1 MFLMILKFD
10 TQEIAE
16 AAFTEAGL
24 DINSDITAYQGPCQ
38 VPGAIADGSSVPPMV
53 TFYFVMITTI
63 DIPSS
68 LAAFE
73 YDYSYPVLGM
83 VNVPG

>member
-24 DINSDITAYQGPCQ
+24 DINADTTVHQGTCQ
-38 VPGAIADGSSVPPMV
+38 VPGPIADGSSVPTMV

-63 DIPSS
+63 DVPPS

-73 YDYSYPVLGM
+73 YDYSYPVMGM
-83 VNVPG
+83 INVPG